1 MQYICSLFYE
11 VEVHDF
17 NLPVISEKQKNSNY
31 SARSSFLL
39 NLFFTKYI
47 FFFKNKRKRS
57 LKSGSNLENTHK
69 CLHEKFDHFQI

>member
-17 NLPVISEKQKNSNY
+17 NLPIISEKQKNSNY
-31 SARSSFLL
+31 SARGSFLL

-47 FFFKNKRKRS
+47 LFFKNKRKRW
-57 LKSGSNLENTHK
+57 LKSVEV
-69 CLHEKFDHFQI
+69 I